1 MPTTP
6 NSTLLG
12 QSALVNHLT
21 TIKLALELLERDN
34 LLERQ
39 SPLTHNQQAL
49 VQLALDATDDVVAEL
64 PRS

>member
-12 QSALVNHLT
+12 QSALFNHLT

-39 SPLTHNQQAL
+39 SPLTHKQQAL